1 MPSMVEVKAAMADVA
16 ALQERLA
23 TALSTEDHTEVDQ
36 LLAELSVAEKRRNRL
51 LQRASAGTAGSFD
64 AAPPVREQVAAV
76 LGLLTRPSSVS
87 LIRDVAAGRYG
98 ENIQPSR
105 LASLRRDE
113 QRSWRAAHRDDG
125 ATARPLGRPVYV
137 VPALTYDR
145 FAPVRG
151 MLALSSWPL
160 DVRLI
165 APASPRVDILHV
177 TIRLIDELDRAGDA
191 PWTPNLRRLVWR
203 FARSVAGAMDT
214 RSGFDYAHVRAAAER
229 ELQQIADTD
238 TAERE
243 QAARRARARL
253 DEDSQLFGT
262 NLRLAEQPSTEAIG

>member
-1 MPSMVEVKAAMADVA
+1 MPSMAEVKAAMADVA

-23 TALSTEDHTEVDQ
+23 TALSTDDHTEVDQ

-125 ATARPLGRPVYV
+125 ATRPLGRPVYV

-203 FARSVAGAMDT
+203 FARSVAGAMDS
-214 RSGFDYAHVRAAAER
+214 RGGFDYTHVRIAAGR
-229 ELQQIADTD
+229 ELQQIAESD

-243 QAARRARARL
+243 QAARRARAQL

-262 NLRLAEQPSTEAIG
+262 NLRLADQPSTEATG